1 MKKSTIAILIILL
14 GFSLVFSGD
23 ELSKVGT
30 TMVQFLKLGVSGRG
44 TSMGNAYVAA
54 ANDVSALVWNPA
66 GIQQIGKR
74 AFGISHTQ
82 LYADIQLNFLGF
94 STPVG
99 TAGTFGFSV
108 VNLNSGEIELTTIDQ
123 PNGTGETYNSTDLM
137 AGLSYARRLTDRFV
151 LGVTFKYIEEK
162 IYHEKASTV
171 AFDIGSQF
179 DTGIY
184 GMKLGMALQNF
195 GGKMHLD
202 GPDLDFPV
210 DDPVTGYHNS
220 IGGRI
225 ETADWPIPLV
235 YRMGVAMDLIGP
247 HSQVMSNSKNQLT
260 VTMEANDP
268 VDHYLRYNFGAEYE
282 WNGMFALRGGYKMNY
297 DEATYSLG
305 AGFKV
310 NMGGTLVQLDYS
322 FNNYGLLD
330 YVHQYS
336 FMFAF

>member
-1 MKKSTIAILIILL
+1 MSKSISVILIILL
-14 GFSLVFSGD
+14 SLSFAFSAD

-30 TMVQFLKLGVSGRG
+30 TMAQFLKLGVSGRG
-44 TSMGNAYVAA
+44 SALGDAYVAA

-74 AFGISHTQ
+74 SFGISHTQ
-82 LYADIQLNFLGF
+82 LFADITLNFLGY
-94 STPVG
+94 SMPLG
-99 TAGTFGFSV
+99 TAGSFGISV
-108 VNLNSGEIELTTIDQ
+108 VNLNSGDIELTTIDQ
-123 PNGTGETYNSTDLM
+123 PQGTGETYNTSNTM
-137 AGLSYARRLTDRFV
+137 VGVSYARQLTDRFT
-151 LGVTFKYIEEK
+151 LGLTVKYVEEK
-162 IYHEKASTV
+162 LYHEKASTV

-195 GGKMHLD
+195 GGKMKLD
-202 GPDLDFPV
+202 GPDLDIALT
-210 DDPVTGYHNS
+210 DPNTGYEQTS
-220 IGGRI
+220 GGRI

-235 YRMGVAMDLIGP
+235 YRMGIMMDLLGP
-247 HSQVMSNSKNQLT
+247 HSQIAQNSQHNFAI
-260 VTMEANDP
+260 MAEANDP

-282 WNGMFALRGGYKMNY
+282 WNGMFALRGGYRMNY
-297 DEATYSLG
+297 DEATFTAG

-322 FNNYGLLD
+322 YNNYGLLD